1 MAAKG
6 KTSQLLVW
14 ILLGL
19 VLIGL
24 GGYGVDSFGGSVRSI
39 GQVGDR
45 EITTR
50 DYARALQQEIRAF
63 EAQIGQSLPFQ
74 TAVALGID
82 RVVRQNLVTVA
93 ALDNEAARIGLS
105 VGDAAVRRELLAIEA
120 FRGLDGSF
128 DREAYRYVLEQNGFS
143 EAEFEEELRAES
155 ARTLLQAAVVG
166 GVAAPGPH
174 VAALYRWAAERR
186 DARILRLTAPA
197 EPVGAPDDAML
208 RAHYAANI
216 ADYTLTEGRRISFGW
231 LSPAVLAEAV
241 EVDEAAIRELYDRRI
256 ADYVRAE
263 RRLVERL
270 VFATEAEAQAAMD
283 RIAADE
289 GAFAALVTERGL
301 TLADVDLGDVAR
313 DDLGAAGEAVFALT
327 GPGVVGPLPSP
338 LGPAIFRMNGILA
351 AEETPFEAAREELR
365 GELALERARRQIAER
380 ISEVQDLL
388 AGGAT
393 VEDLAR
399 DLGMESG
406 SIEWRE
412 GDSEGIAAYADFR
425 TAAAGLA
432 EGDFP
437 RLVELD
443 DGGAAVLRLDGLI
456 AAAPEPFEAVV
467 VRVIEDWA
475 AAETAAR
482 LAAEAEALAARLR
495 GGEPAETL
503 GPPVEAFAGIGRDG
517 FVEGV
522 PRTTVAALFEMAPGE
537 VRVQTE
543 GAEVLVVILDAI
555 VPPEAEDAEASDL
568 RAAIAAQAA
577 EGIAQDLFQHFSRAL
592 ESEAGIRFDD
602 AAIAAVHTQFQ

>member
-14 ILLGL
+14 VLLGL

-45 EITTR
+45 EITTS

-63 EAQIGQSLPFQ
+63 ESQLGQSLPFQ
-74 TAVALGID
+74 TALALGID

-93 ALDNEAARIGLS
+93 ALDHEAARIGLS
-105 VGDAAVRRELLAIEA
+105 VGDEAVRRELLQIEA
-120 FRGLDGSF
+120 FRGLDGGF

-143 EAEFEEELRAES
+143 EAEFEEQLRAES

-166 GVAAPGPH
+166 GVAAPESH
-174 VAALYRWAAERR
+174 VEAIYRWAAERR
-186 DARILRLTAPA
+186 DLRLLRLTEPA
-197 EPVGAPDDAML
+197 VPLGAPDDAAL
-208 RAHYAANI
+208 RAHYEANI
-216 ADYTLTEGRRISFGW
+216 AAYTLPEGRRITWGW
-231 LSPAVLAEAV
+231 LSPATLSATV
-241 EVDEAAIRELYDRRI
+241 EVDETAIRELYDRRI
-256 ADYVRAE
+256 AEYVRPE

-270 VFATEAEAQAAMD
+270 VFATEAEAQAAMA
-283 RIAADE
+283 RIATDE
-289 GAFAALVTERGL
+289 DAFAALVAERGL
-301 TLADVDLGDVAR
+301 TLADIDLGDVAR
-313 DDLGAAGEAVFALT
+313 DELGAAGEAVFALAE
-327 GPGVVGPLPSP
+327 PGVVGPLPSP

-365 GELALERARRQIAER
+365 DELALERARRRIAEQMA
-380 ISEVQDLL
+380 EVQDLL

-399 DLGMESG
+399 DLGMELG
-406 SIEWRE
+406 TIEWRE
-412 GDSEGIAAYADFR
+412 GMSDGIAAYTAFR
-425 TAAAGLA
+425 SAAPGLA

-437 RLVELD
+437 QLVEFD
-443 DGGAAVLRLDGLI
+443 DGGAAVLRLDAVI
-456 AAAPEPFEAVV
+456 AAAPQPFEEVE

-482 LAAEAEALAARLR
+482 LAADGEALAARLR
-495 GGEPAETL
+495 AGEPAEAL
-503 GPPVEAFAGIGRDG
+503 GLPLEAFAGIGRDG
-517 FVEGV
+517 FVEGL
-522 PRTTVAALFEMAPGE
+522 PRTTQAAVFEMAAGE

-543 GAEVLVVILDAI
+543 GAEVLVVILDA
-555 VPPEAEDAEASDL
+555 VLPPEAGDAEAGEL

-592 ESEAGIRFDD
+592 EAEAGIRFDD